1 MRAAKKELELLREYR
16 KAKGKMLAEQDCTVL
31 ENYVQAGGI
40 SAGTEYLVLGYG
52 GWKLKGEISRE
63 DRGKILQGFQVSLQF
78 ASGGKAE
85 AKIEEVD
92 ISAGKSSGEEEKQAD
107 YVWYA
112 ALLDEAEQEAE
123 KAKGTETFVWKTEQE
138 SEKEY
143 EQVIP
148 VSALRE
154 ELGGAYCLIVV
165 EKEEMLGTLKVAK
178 KVPVTV
184 LEKDG
189 KNAAITSELKKE
201 DKVIVSS
208 EKFVSGGDRVRI
220 KE

>member
-1 MRAAKKELELLREYR
+1 MITQGTIKNEDKKPESAACIISGKTLQDICSS
-16 KAKGKMLAEQDCTVL
+16 AKRIFDG
-31 ENYVQAGGI
+31 
-40 SAGTEYLVLGYG
+40 
-52 GWKLKGEISRE
+52 
-63 DRGKILQGFQVSLQF
+63 
-78 ASGGKAE
+78 
-85 AKIEEVD
+85 
-92 ISAGKSSGEEEKQAD
+92 
-107 YVWYA
+107 A
-112 ALLDEAEQEAE
+112 AAE
-123 KAKGTETFVWKTEQE
+123 KSNVADGRTDKAVWLDIMQTEQE